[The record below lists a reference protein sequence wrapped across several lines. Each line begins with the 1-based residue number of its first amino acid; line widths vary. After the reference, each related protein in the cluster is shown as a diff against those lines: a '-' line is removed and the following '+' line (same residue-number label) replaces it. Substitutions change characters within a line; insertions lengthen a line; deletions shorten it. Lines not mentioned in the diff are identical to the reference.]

1 MSQRLTTNIDKKPYD
16 FPSLEVL
23 AKLRK
28 EDREVI
34 IQNYKLA
41 KQERSDA
48 YKKIAEEKSSF
59 GKLKSEEQSQEV
71 EQGKKLEV
79 LQQRVDREISKT
91 YSKKAAIPSIIEGDN
106 GSVVSKHKNKMAFI
120 FIGDAKKAELDK
132 KNSVNAP
139 KISLIVGGGLESTY
153 KELDPREDKLIGP
166 AVQLHL
172 TSLADIDVNGILP
185 IKSLNNRSAIRAKA
199 DVLELSASEAVI
211 IRSLGDAYGSK
222 GHRVMTP
229 GGVHIISGQST
240 ADKKLK
246 APEPMVLGKKLSDV
260 IIELTEKLSE
270 INSTIISMNED
281 IMELKVSLLTHTHPV
296 IPVPVPIAGPSIDL
310 ALLVTPTMAAK
321 TLLNMMNAYSSLVN
335 LELLKTNRLTALSPG
350 KFLSDFNRVN

>member
-16 FPSLEVL
+16 FPSMEVL

-41 KQERSDA
+41 KQERADA

-59 GKLKSEEQSQEV
+59 GKAKSEEKAQEV
-71 EQGKKLEV
+71 EQSKRIEI
-79 LQQRVDREISKT
+79 LQQRVNSEISKT

-106 GSVVSKHKNKMAFI
+106 GSVVSKHKNKLAFI

-132 KNSVNAP
+132 NNSVNAP
-139 KISLIVGGGLESTY
+139 KISLVVGGGLESTY
-153 KELDPREDKLIGP
+153 KEIDPRDDRLIGP

-172 TSLADIDVNGILP
+172 TSLADIDVRGILP
-185 IKSLNNRSAIRAKA
+185 VKSLNNRSAIRAKA
-199 DVLELSASEAVI
+199 DVLELAASEVVV

-240 ADKKLK
+240 AEKKLK

-260 IIELTEKLSE
+260 ITELTEKLSE

-296 IPVPVPIAGPSIDL
+296 IVGIAGPSIDL
-310 ALLVTPTMAAK
+310 ALVVTPTMAAK